1 MWIYFLVFA
10 LPVSSFV
17 PRATGGYKK
26 TFIFCSSPNT
36 ENTINEYV
44 KDFSTEFVK
53 PTKSIVDNEPETG
66 TETNTTI
73 TEIVRTGKF
82 VDQDGKSNVWSVDPM
97 IKVDTTNKSNIS
109 ILLNMMTGIGICSTV
124 IYMLSQ
130 ILPDY
135 NSF

>member
-1 MWIYFLVFA
+1 MWIYFLVFV

-17 PRATGGYKK
+17 PRATCGYKK

-36 ENTINEYV
+36 KNTINEYV

-53 PTKSIVDNEPETG
+53 PTKIIEDSDPETE

-97 IKVDTTNKSNIS
+97 VKVDTTNKSNIS
-109 ILLNMMTGIGICSTV
+109 ILLNMMTGTGILCV
-124 IYMLSQ
+124 IVYMLSQ

>member
-17 PRATGGYKK
+17 PRATGSYKK

-109 ILLNMMTGIGICSTV
+109 ILLNMMTGLGICSTV